1 VRFVDANV
9 FIYVL
14 VKYPKED
21 YLTSKSILKRIE
33 DGEEAITST
42 FIIQEVVEWL
52 EYNNR
57 RKEVEKF
64 LVALNSYMTM
74 RKVEAS
80 WRDMLDAASDMEK
93 YGLDFIDALTL
104 QVMKKN
110 NVTEIYTN
118 DRDFDRVEWVRR
130 IWK

>member
-1 VRFVDANV
+1 MRFVDANV

-14 VKYPKED
+14 VKSPKED

-42 FIIQEVVEWL
+42 SIIQEVVEWL

-64 LVALNSYMTM
+64 LVALNSYAMM

-93 YGLDFIDALTL
+93 YGLDFVDALTL

>member
-14 VKYPKED
+14 VKSPKED

-42 FIIQEVVEWL
+42 SIIQEVVEWL
-52 EYNNR
+52 EYNR
-57 RKEVEKF
+57 RREEARKF
-64 LVALNSYMTM
+64 LIALNSYAVM
-74 RKVEAS
+74 RKVSVS
-80 WRDMLDAASDMEK
+80 WREMLDAVSDMEK
-93 YGLDFIDALTL
+93 YDLDLIDALTL

-118 DRDFDRVEWVRR
+118 DKDFDRVEWVRR

>member
-1 VRFVDANV
+1 MRFVDANV

-14 VKYPKED
+14 VKSPKED
-21 YLTSKSILKRIE
+21 YLTSKTILKRIE

-42 FIIQEVVEWL
+42 SIIQEVVEWL
-52 EYNNR
+52 EYNKR
-57 RKEVEKF
+57 REEARKF
-64 LVALNSYMTM
+64 LIALNSYAAM
-74 RKVEAS
+74 RKVSVS
-80 WRDMLDAASDMEK
+80 WREMLDAVSDMEK
-93 YGLDFIDALTL
+93 YDLDFIDALTL

-118 DRDFDRVEWVRR
+118 DKDFDRVEWVHR

>member
-1 VRFVDANV
+1 MRFVDANV

-14 VKYPKED
+14 VKSPKED

-42 FIIQEVVEWL
+42 SIIQEVVEWL
-52 EYNNR
+52 EYNR
-57 RKEVEKF
+57 RREEARKF
-64 LVALNSYMTM
+64 LIALNSYAVM
-74 RKVEAS
+74 RKVSVS
-80 WRDMLDAASDMEK
+80 WREMLDAVSDMEK
-93 YGLDFIDALTL
+93 YDLDLIDALTL

-110 NVTEIYTN
+110 NVTEIYTK
-118 DRDFDRVEWVRR
+118 DKDFDRVEWVRR